1 MNEKENIVII
11 LIFLYEID
19 ILNLRNRIKMFTARH
34 VWYHMMNLFFNTTR
48 ERETTQQSER
58 EQVMVMI
65 MMDNCVF
72 KTV

>member
-1 MNEKENIVII
+1 
-11 LIFLYEID
+11 
-19 ILNLRNRIKMFTARH
+19 
-34 VWYHMMNLFFNTTR
+34 MMNLFFNTTR